1 MENSLPTK
9 AGGTR
14 CWFNPW
20 VGKIPWNRKWQLT
33 PVFLPGKAHGQR
45 SLAGYSPWG
54 CKSQTLLSN
63 CPATTVWEHVRK
75 STERFLRNRGRWH
88 ALSWDWSGAAR
99 VSIHGALLSQLR
111 AQREWPAVW
120 LGFWFCTQTCG
131 QHGDPQDGAGGGPQ
145 QS

>member
-1 MENSLPTK
+1 MYSH
-9 AGGTR
+9 
-14 CWFNPW
+14 
-20 VGKIPWNRKWQLT
+20 T
-33 PVFLPGKAHGQR
+33 PAFSPGESHVQR
-45 SLAGYSPWG
+45 SPAGYSPWG

-99 VSIHGALLSQLR
+99 VSLHGALLSQLR

-131 QHGDPQDGAGGGPQ
+131 QHGDPQDRAGGGPQ
-145 QS
+145 QSRGGPFCRRSGFLRNSHPDV